1 MTRHHR
7 TKPRAK
13 LLRSLYIWHR
23 YIGLAAALFVVV
35 LAVTGLLLN
44 HTEELGLDS
53 IRVSSPALLD
63 WYGVHAPDNILVY
76 QAGPL
81 TVADAAGK
89 IYLEQ
94 AALPNVEGP
103 LQGAV
108 EHAGLVVVATG
119 NQLLLLTPTGELVE
133 RLDSASGVPADILAI
148 GVAGNGALAV
158 RTAHGSYLTDDNF
171 IEWTAT
177 QDDTAQWATST
188 KPTELQRTAL
198 NRAWRGDG
206 LPLERVMLDMHS
218 GRILGAAGVYLMD
231 GAAILFLLLAF
242 SGVWLWFRRIAS
254 TRLSQQKMK
263 QRGSGGTGN

>member
-1 MTRHHR
+1 MTRQHR
-7 TKPRAK
+7 TKPRTK

-35 LAVTGLLLN
+35 LAATGLLLN
-44 HTEELGLDS
+44 HTGELGLDS
-53 IRVSSPALLD
+53 IKVSSPALLD
-63 WYGVHAPDNILVY
+63 WYGVHAPANLLSY
-76 QAGPL
+76 RAGAL
-81 TVADAAGK
+81 TITDAAGK

-108 EHAGLVVVATG
+108 EYAGLVVVATG
-119 NQLLLLTPTGELVE
+119 SQLLLLTPTGELVE

-171 IEWTAT
+171 IEWTASV
-177 QDDTAQWATST
+177 DDTAQWATST
-188 KPTELQRTAL
+188 KPTEQQRAAL

-218 GRILGAAGVYLMD
+218 GRIFGSAGVYLMD

-242 SGVWLWFRRIAS
+242 SGVWLWIKRIAS
-254 TRLSQQKMK
+254 TRASQQKMK
-263 QRGSGGTGN
+263 QRGSSRVEN